1 MQAVCK
7 ATTLRLDKLHELQGD
22 FFARYPEGFVGSEV
36 PKAAKKYRIDG
47 AVDFAQ
53 KAFAEVQFGKPE
65 FILKS
70 LTQLVSKSSM
80 VFMFDKARFR
90 DSVLSLAPKER
101 EALVDAVFEL
111 LHGDE
116 QVGFE
121 GVLNQLV
128 ALKLG
133 QWPLMSVVPF
143 YFDPHKNWFIKP
155 NMTKSILKYFEVDQQ
170 IIYQTRPSY
179 AFYQE
184 YRDFLTQLRD
194 ESDPRL
200 GENNSAFTGFLAMT
214 IK

>member
-1 MQAVCK
+1 M
-7 ATTLRLDKLHELQGD
+7 RLDKLHELQGD
-22 FFARYPEGFVGSEV
+22 FFARYPEGFISSDM
-36 PKAAKKYRIDG
+36 PKAAKKYRIDS
-47 AVDFAQ
+47 AVNFAQ
-53 KAFAEVQFGKPE
+53 EAFSETQFGKPK

-90 DSVLSLAPKER
+90 DSVLLLAPKER
-101 EALVDAVFEL
+101 EALVDIVFEL
-111 LHGDE
+111 LHGNE

-128 ALKLG
+128 ALKLD
-133 QWPLMSVVPF
+133 QWPLMSVIPF
-143 YFDPHKNWFIKP
+143 YFDPHRNWFIKP
-155 NMTKSILKYFEVDQQ
+155 NITKSILKYFEVDQQ
-170 IIYQTRPSY
+170 IVYQTRPSY

-194 ESDPRL
+194 ESDPWL
-200 GENNSAFTGFLAMT
+200 GVNNSAFTGFLAMS